1 MLGIEQFLKY
11 LRLERN
17 YSDQTI
23 VSYREDLELFL
34 LFFKKKDVQL
44 SWETIDA
51 DVVRDWVEYM
61 MDKGNSATSVN
72 RRLSALRS
80 FYRYALKRKLVERNP
95 IYNVKGPKRQKTLPQ
110 FLKETEMDKLIDP
123 DMWTDDYNNV
133 LARTIIITFYSTGIR
148 LSELV
153 SLEDKDI
160 NAFTNEL
167 KVTGKRN
174 KQRIIPFGTELAET
188 LELYKQKR
196 DEEVDRME
204 KGLFLNKKGK
214 RVSNAYV
221 RKLVKENLARVST
234 LKKKSPHVLRH
245 TFATAMLNAEAGLGS
260 VKELLGHESISTTE
274 VYTHTTFEQLKKV
287 YKDAHPRA

>member
-167 KVTGKRN
+167 KVTGKRD
-174 KQRIIPFGTELAET
+174 KQRIIPFGAELAET

-196 DEEVDRME
+196 DEEVNRME

>member
-80 FYRYALKRKLVERNP
+80 FYRYALKRKLIERNP

-110 FLKETEMDKLIDP
+110 FLKEAEMDKLIDP

-167 KVTGKRN
+167 KVTGKRD
-174 KQRIIPFGTELAET
+174 KQRIIPFGAELAET

-196 DEEVDRME
+196 DEEVNRME

>member
-110 FLKETEMDKLIDP
+110 FLKEAEMDKLIDP

-196 DEEVDRME
+196 DEEVGRME

>member
-51 DVVRDWVEYM
+51 DVARDWVEYM

-110 FLKETEMDKLIDP
+110 FLKEAEMDKLIDP

-167 KVTGKRN
+167 KVTGKRD
-174 KQRIIPFGTELAET
+174 KQRIIPFGAELAET

-196 DEEVDRME
+196 DEEVNRME

>member
-51 DVVRDWVEYM
+51 DVVCDWVEYM

-110 FLKETEMDKLIDP
+110 FLKEAEMDKLIDP

-167 KVTGKRN
+167 KVTGKRD

>member
-110 FLKETEMDKLIDP
+110 FLKEAEMDKLIDP

-167 KVTGKRN
+167 KVTGKRD
-174 KQRIIPFGTELAET
+174 KQRIIPFGAELAET

>member
-110 FLKETEMDKLIDP
+110 FLKEAEMDKLIDP